1 MLRLLLVTTR
11 QAKIGSF
18 VEGLSSD
25 GDVRLDWVASKDA
38 ALDSVRGNPPHLV
51 IVDSELSALEP
62 LKLVAELLTVNA
74 MVNTALMSSLSDQDF
89 HETTEGFGILDRLP
103 IVPDEG
109 DARNLLHK
117 LRRVLG
123 IAA

>member
-11 QAKIGSF
+11 QAKTGSF

-25 GDVRLDWVASKDA
+25 GNVRLDRVASKDA
-38 ALDSVRGNPPHLV
+38 ALDFVRDNPPHLV
-51 IVDSELSALEP
+51 IIDSELSGLEP

-74 MVNTALMSSLSDQDF
+74 MVNTAVMSSLSDHEF

-103 IVPDEG
+103 IVPDEE